1 MIYRDA
7 KGRFC
12 KAPSIKGYKGF
23 EQGLICLEKQYK
35 VGEVFT
41 ESEAVLCK
49 SGIHFCKNPLHV
61 FEFYPPVSN
70 TGIPNEYAEVE
81 ALEEIV
87 TDDNIKFCTT
97 KLKVVRKLSL
107 EELIQAGINYT
118 LQHSKNVKESTGDRS
133 TASNTSNYS
142 TASNIG
148 FYSAASNTGAY
159 STASNIG
166 FYSAASNTGAYSAA
180 SNTGNYSV
188 ATNTGAYSAASNIG
202 FYSAASNTGA
212 YSAASNT
219 GNYSVA
225 SNIGYCSSASNT
237 GNSSVASNTGDC
249 SAVTNTGNYSAATST
264 GNRSAASNTGDCS
277 AATNTGYYSVASVSG
292 KHSIAVNT
300 GHKGKVKGALGCWIA
315 CAEWRWNAIVNFKSA
330 YVDGKK
336 IKADTWY
343 RLEDGKF
350 VEAN

>member
-148 FYSAASNTGAY
+148 F
-159 STASNIG
+159 
-166 FYSAASNTGAYSAA
+166 YSAA